1 MTASIHRRY
10 GAALLTAVAIT
21 LAFSFQFSGTP
32 SARQQHRPDER
43 RLEDRQTI
51 AQKHWTHCIGST
63 THDPSDPLI
72 RPLPATLE
80 EASDLPPGP
89 RLSLRDPVTG
99 EPYGYA
105 LLDAHTFELTASF
118 DTVRDR
124 EDLPLWNHGVG
135 VHMFR
140 IDLLQGHP
148 TWGR

>member
-32 SARQQHRPDER
+32 SARQQQRLDER
-43 RLEDRQTI
+43 RLEDLQTI
-51 AQKHWTHCIGST
+51 AQKLWTHCIGST
-63 THDPSDPLI
+63 SHDPSDPLI

-89 RLSLRDPVTG
+89 RLNQLDPETG
-99 EPYGYA
+99 ELYGYA
-105 LLDAHTFELTASF
+105 LVDDHTIELTATF
-118 DTVRDR
+118 DTLRDR
-124 EDLPLWNHGVG
+124 DDTPLWNHGIG
-135 VHMFR
+135 PHTFR

-148 TWGR
+148 TLGR